1 LAPSPVL
8 FFVERKDERYRLP
21 APPLSPVGSF
31 PRAFAVRLF
40 LSPFFAGHN
49 GLKLFLEKHIA
60 IPLNGTSVPASF
72 TRHVSFPHIET
83 GSGPDV
89 HFDGPK
95 MDETSEATHEVKGLW
110 LPEKDLTLVRAP
122 LKFIQLA
129 RRGRAQT

>member
-95 MDETSEATHEVKGLW
+95 MDEKGFGC
-110 LPEKDLTLVRAP
+110 
-122 LKFIQLA
+122 LK
-129 RRGRAQT
+129 RT